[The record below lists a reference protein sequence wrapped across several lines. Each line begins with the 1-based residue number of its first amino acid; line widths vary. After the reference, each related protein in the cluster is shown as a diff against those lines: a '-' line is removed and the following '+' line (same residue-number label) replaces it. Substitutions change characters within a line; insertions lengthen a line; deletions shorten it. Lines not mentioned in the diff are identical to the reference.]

1 MDSFFYWLSKLLWL
15 VASPDSLLLIWFGVG
30 FFLLWLGKNIWAKR
44 VLGVLLGLILTV
56 ALFPIGEWL
65 LYPLET
71 KYPHNPQLEDVDGI
85 IVLSGSEDPYYT
97 KIWNQVIVGGSTERN
112 LAFMMLARQHPE
124 AKLVF
129 TGGAGSMLQQDYKAA
144 DVAKRLFEEQ
154 GMDVSQ
160 VIFERESR
168 NTWENALLSKELVRP
183 ESGTNWVL
191 ITTAWHMPRSM
202 GIFCKVGWEVTPYPV
217 DFYTQPDNLLR
228 VSWGFADNLNSLVT
242 AAKEW
247 VGLVVYRLTGK
258 IC

>member
-1 MDSFFYWLSKLLWL
+1 MNSLFYWSSKLIWL
-15 VASPDSLLLIWFGVG
+15 LASPDSLFLICFGVG
-30 FFLLWLGKNIWAKR
+30 FFLLWLGKNVWAKR
-44 VLGVLLGLILTV
+44 VLGILLGLMLMV
-56 ALFPIGEWL
+56 GLFPIGEWL

-85 IVLSGSEDPYYT
+85 IVLGGSENSVKT
-97 KIWNQVIVGGSTERN
+97 KAWNQVTVGGAIERN

-129 TGGAGSMLQQDYKAA
+129 TGGTGSMLQQDYKKA

-160 VIFERESR
+160 VVFERESR

-202 GIFCKVGWEVTPYPV
+202 GTFCKVGWEVTPYPV
-217 DFYTQPDNLLR
+217 DYYTQPDNLLR
-228 VSWGFADNLNSLVT
+228 VNWGFVGNFNGLIIAI
-242 AAKEW
+242 KEW
-247 VGLVVYRLTGK
+247 IGVMVYRFTGK
-258 IC
+258 AC

>member
-1 MDSFFYWLSKLLWL
+1 MDSFFYWFSKLVWL
-15 VASPDSLLLIWFGVG
+15 LVSLDSLLLICFGVG
-30 FFLLWLGKNIWAKR
+30 FFLLWFGRNIWAKR
-44 VLGVLLGLILTV
+44 VFGVLLGLMLMV

-85 IVLSGSEDPYYT
+85 IVLSGSEDPIYT
-97 KIWNQVIVGGSTERN
+97 KIWNQVVVGGAIERN
-112 LAFMMLARQHPE
+112 LAFMTLARQHPE
-124 AKLVF
+124 ARLVF
-129 TGGAGSMLQQDYKAA
+129 TGGAGSVLQQNYKEA

-154 GMDVSQ
+154 GLDVSR
-160 VIFERESR
+160 VVFERESR
-168 NTWENALLSKELVRP
+168 NTWENALLSKELARP

-228 VSWGFADNLNSLVT
+228 VNWGFAVNLNILV
-242 AAKEW
+242 AAVKEW
-247 VGLVVYRLTGK
+247 VGLMAYRLTGK
-258 IC
+258 TC

>member
-1 MDSFFYWLSKLLWL
+1 MDSLFYWFSKLIWL
-15 VASPDSLLLIWFGVG
+15 LASPDSLFLIWFVVG
-30 FFLLWLGKNIWAKR
+30 FFLLWLGKNVWAKR
-44 VLGVLLGLILTV
+44 VLGILLGVMLMV
-56 ALFPIGEWL
+56 ALFPIGDWL

-71 KYPHNPQLEDVDGI
+71 KYPHNPKLEDVDGI
-85 IVLSGSEDPYYT
+85 IILGGSEDAVHT
-97 KIWNQVIVGGSTERN
+97 KVWNQVAVGGAAERN

-129 TGGAGSMLQQDYKAA
+129 TGGVGSMLQPDYKQA

-202 GIFCKVGWEVTPYPV
+202 GIFCKVGWEVIPYPV
-217 DFYTQPDNLLR
+217 DFYTRPDNLLR
-228 VSWGFADNLNSLVT
+228 VNLGFADNLNGLIIAT
-242 AAKEW
+242 KEW
-247 VGLVVYRLTGK
+247 IGLMVYRFTGK
-258 IC
+258 VC

>member
-1 MDSFFYWLSKLLWL
+1 MDSLFYWFSKLIWL
-15 VASPDSLLLIWFGVG
+15 LTSPDSLLLIWFVVG
-30 FFLLWLGKNIWAKR
+30 FFLLWLGKDVWAKR
-44 VLGVLLGLILTV
+44 VLGVLLGLMLMG

-85 IVLSGSEDPYYT
+85 IVLSGSEDHVLT
-97 KIWNQVIVGGSTERN
+97 KSWNQVTVGSATERN

-129 TGGAGSMLQQDYKAA
+129 TGGVGSMLQQDYKEA

-183 ESGTNWVL
+183 EPGTNWVL

-202 GIFCKVGWEVTPYPV
+202 GVFCKVGWEVTPYPV
-217 DFYTQPDNLLR
+217 DFQTHPDNLLR
-228 VSWGFADNLNSLVT
+228 LSWGFTNNLSTLVT
-242 AAKEW
+242 AFKEW
-247 VGLVVYRLTGK
+247 IGLMAYRFTGRA
-258 IC
+258 C

>member
-1 MDSFFYWLSKLLWL
+1 M
-15 VASPDSLLLIWFGVG
+15 
-30 FFLLWLGKNIWAKR
+30 
-44 VLGVLLGLILTV
+44 V

-71 KYPHNPQLEDVDGI
+71 KYPHNPQLEAVDGI
-85 IVLSGSEDPYYT
+85 IVLSGSEDPIYT
-97 KIWNQVIVGGSTERN
+97 KTWNQVTVGGATERN

-129 TGGAGSMLQQDYKAA
+129 TGGVGNMLQQDYKEA

-183 ESGTNWVL
+183 
-191 ITTAWHMPRSM
+191 
-202 GIFCKVGWEVTPYPV
+202 
-217 DFYTQPDNLLR
+217 
-228 VSWGFADNLNSLVT
+228 
-242 AAKEW
+242 
-247 VGLVVYRLTGK
+247 
-258 IC
+258 

>member
-1 MDSFFYWLSKLLWL
+1 MDSLFYWFSKLIWL
-15 VASPDSLLLIWFGVG
+15 LASPDSLLLICFGVG
-30 FFLLWLGKNIWAKR
+30 FFLLWLGKNVWAKKMF
-44 VLGVLLGLILTV
+44 GILLGLMLIV

-65 LYPLET
+65 FYPLET

-85 IVLSGSEDPYYT
+85 IVLAGSENSVHT
-97 KIWNQVIVGGSTERN
+97 KVWNQVTVGGATERN

-129 TGGAGSMLQQDYKAA
+129 TGGVASMLQQDYKAA

-217 DFYTQPDNLLR
+217 DFNTQRDNLLR
-228 VSWGFADNLNSLVT
+228 VNWAFSGNLSRLVT
-242 AAKEW
+242 ATKEW
-247 VGLVVYRLTGK
+247 IGLTAYRFTGRA
-258 IC
+258 C